1 MTSLR
6 LSLSMTSPNV
16 PVCLSLCRFGP
27 PLILRVWRDLNHSQF
42 QSVVLKALMKYL
54 REGVRL
60 VDVSVGG
67 RREGGGGE
75 GGGECVE
82 V

>member
-1 MTSLR
+1 MC
-6 LSLSMTSPNV
+6 LS
-16 PVCLSLCRFGP
+16 VCLCIRFGP

-67 RREGGGGE
+67 GE
-75 GGGECVE
+75 GECVVCVCVE
-82 V
+82 CRWSQGLE

>member
-1 MTSLR
+1 M
-6 LSLSMTSPNV
+6 NV
-16 PVCLSLCRFGP
+16 SVCLCIRFGP

-60 VDVSVGG
+60 VDVSV
-67 RREGGGGE
+67 
-75 GGGECVE
+75 V
-82 V
+82 

>member
-1 MTSLR
+1 MS
-6 LSLSMTSPNV
+6 
-16 PVCLSLCRFGP
+16 VCLRIRFGP

-67 RREGGGGE
+67 GEGREGEGRGGE
-75 GGGECVE
+75 GRGCGLCVC

>member
-1 MTSLR
+1 MC
-6 LSLSMTSPNV
+6 LS
-16 PVCLSLCRFGP
+16 VCLCIRFGP

-67 RREGGGGE
+67 GE
-75 GGGECVE
+75 GRKGEGRESVYSRQLFKKLLFPLRTT
-82 V
+82 